1 MSEGGAAAG
10 SVPADGRRAGAV
22 AAVDLGGTAMKGAV
36 SRAPGELGPVESR
49 PTGREAG
56 PEAVLGRLEDFLAEL
71 IGEAVEAVGVAV
83 PGLVDDAA
91 GVARNAVNL
100 GWHDVPLRDRL
111 AARLGLPVAVGHDVR
126 AAALAEGEL
135 GAARGC
141 RDWLLVTLGTG
152 VGAAV
157 MLGGR
162 PYAGAHGNG
171 GELGHMVVDPDG
183 PPCNC
188 GNRGCVE
195 SFASAA
201 AIERRYG
208 GGATAKEIAAGGD
221 EKARRVWAEAVEALA
236 AGLAAFVVT
245 MDPERIVIGGG
256 LASAGEALFAP
267 LTDALGERVVLGE
280 APPVVPAALGSDAGC
295 HGAALLAREAT
306 AAPREAA

>member
-1 MSEGGAAAG
+1 MSGEVAG
-10 SVPADGRRAGAV
+10 PV

-36 SRAPGELGPVESR
+36 SAAPGALGPVESR
-49 PTGREAG
+49 PTGRDEG
-56 PEAVLGRLEDFLAEL
+56 PEAVLGRLEAFLSDLSRDGAEAL
-71 IGEAVEAVGVAV
+71 GVVV
-83 PGLVDDAA
+83 PGLVDEAA

-100 GWHDVPLRDRL
+100 GWHDVPLRERL
-111 AARLGLPVAVGHDVR
+111 SARLGLPVAVGHDVR

-135 GAARGC
+135 GAACGC
-141 RDWLLVTLGTG
+141 ADWLLVTLGTG

-162 PYAGAHGNG
+162 PYAGAHGVG
-171 GELGHMVVDPDG
+171 GELGHLVVDPDG

-195 SFASAA
+195 SYASAS

-221 EKARRVWAEAVEALA
+221 ARARAVWAEAIGWLA

-256 LASAGEALFAP
+256 LAAAGDALFEP
-267 LTDALGERVVLGE
+267 LEAALAERLVLGE
-280 APPVVPAALGSDAGC
+280 APTVVPAALGSDAGC
-295 HGAALLAREAT
+295 HGAAILAREAPT
-306 AAPREAA
+306 IALPRPS